1 MWTTRERSER
11 SRSRMTAAQ
20 KSLQIEPLYVIN
32 NPCNPNQLAIR
43 VKINHHIKAPELR
56 VITAEGENL
65 GVITLTAA
73 LAEAQKRAL
82 DLIEISPTA
91 TPPVAKIMD
100 YGKYLYDE
108 KKKEKA
114 AKSKVQTSELKI
126 VQVKI
131 GTGEHD
137 LELKAKRVSEWL
149 GEGNRVK
156 IDLFLIGR
164 SKYMDLNFLKE
175 RLDRILKL
183 VTVEYKIAQDVTK
196 GPKGLSIVIEKK

>member
-1 MWTTRERSER
+1 M
-11 SRSRMTAAQ
+11 
-20 KSLQIEPLYVIN
+20 
-32 NPCNPNQLAIR
+32 AIR
-43 VKINHHIKAPELR
+43 VKINHQIKAPELR

-65 GVITLTAA
+65 GVIALSVA

-114 AKSKVQTSELKI
+114 AKAKTLTSELKI

-149 GEGNRVK
+149 AEGNRVK

-175 RLDRILKL
+175 RLERLLKI
-183 VTVEYKIAQDVTK
+183 VTVEYKVAQDVTK